1 MSIEY
6 MFNLRQECEL
16 DNAMKVSRPD
26 NAGFNTIRNRRRAIG
41 LALLGGLTISAPSY
55 AYIDPGTGSII
66 LQSLLAGIAVAIG
79 VVRGYWARIQAFFS
93 QTRQPLQSETK
104 SDEIPES
111 ETSEAPQQ
119 P

>member
-1 MSIEY
+1 MT
-6 MFNLRQECEL
+6 R
-16 DNAMKVSRPD
+16 SRRC
-26 NAGFNTIRNRRRAIG
+26 ALG
-41 LALLGGLTISAPSY
+41 LALLGGLTVSGPSY

-79 VVRGYWARIQAFFS
+79 VIRGYWARIQSFFS
-93 QTRQPLQSETK
+93 RSRQPLQSETM

-111 ETSEAPQQ
+111 ETAEAQRQ